1 MLDKDLPGHRD
12 WLDWAGAELMPETAR
27 LNEEAKTQAD
37 IERAISIA
45 LQQEA
50 TTRRTREI
58 EDRIDGLAKGR
69 QAAIDL
75 HLDGGLD
82 ADALDQQIGRI
93 EDEEMA
99 LKAELAEYASTPATL
114 SMPMTMDDG
123 SLLLEDKDVPMSSEE
138 QEVAATMWELGKTPS
153 VLPLAPSKRKEREEE
168 PGRQVYDPKV
178 GRYGPTHS
186 PMKLTL
192 SLVRPLQELEV
203 GLDLRDC
210 RRRSKVPLLP

>member
-1 MLDKDLPGHRD
+1 MLDKDLPGRRD
-12 WLDWAGAELMPETAR
+12 WLNWAGVELMPETTR
-27 LNEEAKTQAD
+27 LNEEEKAKAEA
-37 IERAISIA
+37 ERATSIA

-58 EDRIDGLAKGR
+58 EDRMDGLAKGR

-114 SMPMTMDDG
+114 STPMTMDDG
-123 SLLLEDKDVPMSSEE
+123 SLPLENEDVLMSSEE
-138 QEVAATMWELGKTPS
+138 QEVAETMTKLGETPS
-153 VLPLAPSKRKEREEE
+153 VPSLAPSKRKERDEE

-203 GLDLRDC
+203 GLDLRGC
-210 RRRSKVPLLP
+210 RRRPEVPPLP